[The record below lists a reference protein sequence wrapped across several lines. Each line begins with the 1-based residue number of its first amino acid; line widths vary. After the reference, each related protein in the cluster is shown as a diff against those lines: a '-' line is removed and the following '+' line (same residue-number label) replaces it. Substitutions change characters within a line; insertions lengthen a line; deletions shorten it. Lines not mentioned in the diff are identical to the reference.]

1 MNQKQKNEQKRKK
14 IQTKIAHHHETESGW
29 VGDSMQ
35 PTVSNSC
42 TRFWLQNCNG
52 LPTTKDKNWFQYDLK
67 NVTDN
72 NIHYY
77 AFPESNINAS
87 NGDIT
92 SHLGQIHQN
101 VVQSGVFTITN
112 TKGYPHNHKYQPG
125 GISSGFHGRLENRYA
140 CTRRDKYGR
149 WHYHE
154 FFGKANQM
162 RVYTLYRV
170 NINNNTTGGSTAWA
184 QQQRALL
191 AENNDTN
198 PRTHVID
205 V

>member
-1 MNQKQKNEQKRKK
+1 MSFESRSRMSRRATYARRLNPDNLGVRDVVWNPYRNRYEPKTKKRTKRKI

-112 TKGYPHNHKYQPG
+112 TKGYPHNHKY
-125 GISSGFHGRLENRYA
+125 
-140 CTRRDKYGR
+140 
-149 WHYHE
+149 
-154 FFGKANQM
+154 
-162 RVYTLYRV
+162 
-170 NINNNTTGGSTAWA
+170 
-184 QQQRALL
+184 
-191 AENNDTN
+191 
-198 PRTHVID
+198 
-205 V
+205 